1 MALPETRYSL
11 LIRLADPVDAAAWSE
26 FCQLYGGAVY
36 RYARG
41 RGLSD
46 ADAEDVV
53 QEVWS
58 VVHEKVAEWRP
69 TQRPG
74 SFRAWL
80 SQTAQRVTLAALR
93 KRYRRAA
100 AVGGTS
106 FLAKLGAVPS
116 SEASDD
122 EQEWRLWTFAWAAG
136 VIESESRLET
146 WEAFRRTAI
155 AGEPPADVARQLG
168 LSVGSVYAAK
178 CRVIARIRQIILES
192 TGDQS

>member
-1 MALPETRYSL
+1 MTLPETRHSL
-11 LIRLADPVDAAAWSE
+11 LVRLANPVDAAAWEE

-41 RGLSD
+41 RGLCD

-58 VVHEKVAEWRP
+58 VVHEKVPQWRP
-69 TQRPG
+69 HERPG
-74 SFRAWL
+74 GFRAWL
-80 SQTAQRVTLAALR
+80 LRTAHRVTLAALR

-106 FLAKLGAVPS
+106 FLAKLGAIP
-116 SEASDD
+116 AADSDD
-122 EQEWRLWTFAWAAG
+122 DCDWRLWTFAWAAG
-136 VIESESRLET
+136 VVESRTRPDT

-155 AGEPPADVARQLG
+155 EGQSAAEVAQL
-168 LSVGSVYAAK
+168 LNISIGSVYAAK
-178 CRVIARIRQIILES
+178 CRVIARIRDAIGQS
-192 TGDQS
+192 TGEQT